1 MELYLIQHAQAH
13 SKDEDHVRSLN
24 PKGRKTINSVST
36 HLERLGLRAH
46 IIYHSTKLRSRQT
59 AEEYAK
65 VIPSWRGCIERQ
77 GLGPNDDIGPMMEE
91 LGSSRKAVAIV
102 GHLPFLSRLASALLS
117 GDPER
122 EVIKFQNA
130 GVVKLERND
139 ETGRWQLAWT
149 LFPELLV
156 SASHSDED
164 DGEEDR
170 PLFRR
175 P

>member
-13 SKDEDHVRSLN
+13 TKEEDHGRSLN
-24 PKGRKTINSVST
+24 TEGRKTIDNVSA
-36 HLERLGLRAH
+36 HLKRLGLRTH

-59 AEEYAK
+59 AQEYAK
-65 VIPSWRGCIERQ
+65 VIPSWRGCVERQ
-77 GLGPNDDIGPMMEE
+77 GLCPNDDIGPVMEE
-91 LGSSRKAVAIV
+91 LSSSRKAVAIV
-102 GHLPFLSRLASALLS
+102 GHLPFLSRLASALLL

-122 EVIKFQNA
+122 DVIKFQHA

-139 ETGRWQLAWT
+139 ETGRWQVAWT
-149 LFPELLV
+149 LFPELLAP
-156 SASHSDED
+156 ASLLDED
-164 DGEEDR
+164 DEEGDR

>member
-13 SKDEDHVRSLN
+13 TKEEDRERSLN
-24 PKGRKTINSVST
+24 PDGQKTIGIIST
-36 HLERLGLRAH
+36 HLKRLGLRTH

-77 GLGPNDDIGPMMEE
+77 GFGPNDDIGPVMEE

-122 EVIKFQNA
+122 DVIKFQNA

-149 LFPELLV
+149 LFPELLAPV
-156 SASHSDED
+156 CLLDEND
-164 DGEEDR
+164 
-170 PLFRR
+170 
-175 P
+175 

>member
-13 SKDEDHVRSLN
+13 TSEEDHARSLS
-24 PKGRKTINSVST
+24 PDGRKTIDNVST
-36 HLERLGLRAH
+36 HLKRLGLRTH
-46 IIYHSTKLRSRQT
+46 LIYHSTKLRSRQT
-59 AEEYAK
+59 ATEYAK

-77 GLGPNDDIGPMMEE
+77 GLGPNDDIEPVMEE
-91 LGSSRKAVAIV
+91 LGASRKAVAIV

-122 EVIKFQNA
+122 DVIKFQNA

-156 SASHSDED
+156 SVSPQDED
-164 DGEEDR
+164 DEEEDR